1 MTMQVE
7 SKSEALM
14 GSCVALRDRRSQGE
28 VPMDG
33 VANTV
38 FIVDD
43 ADEVRAGLSRLLAA
57 AGYKVKSFKSAEA
70 FLKEQNEAEAGCLLL
85 DVLLPGLTGIELQ
98 RELAGSPCARPIVFL
113 TGHEDVKTTVV
124 AMKEGAVDFLT
135 KPVEKESLFQALDHA
150 LRRDVECRQEHA
162 IRSMIRER
170 VGSLTP
176 RERDVMAHVF
186 RGRLNK
192 QIAAELGIGEKTVKV
207 HRSRVMSKMAVRS
220 VAELVQLGSRIGILT
235 PQSFRPALRAMP

>member
-1 MTMQVE
+1 
-7 SKSEALM
+7 
-14 GSCVALRDRRSQGE
+14 
-28 VPMDG
+28 MDG